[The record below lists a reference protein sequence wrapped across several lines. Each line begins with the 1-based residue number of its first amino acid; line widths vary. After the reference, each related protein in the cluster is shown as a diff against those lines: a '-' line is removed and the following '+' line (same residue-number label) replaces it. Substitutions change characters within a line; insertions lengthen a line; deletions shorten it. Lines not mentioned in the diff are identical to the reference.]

1 VDFHSD
7 DGFVFHGSPAWRCR
21 VDYSTQAPFARMGA
35 GEGESSAWRGGS
47 GAGHRV

>member
-1 VDFHSD
+1 LGVDFHSD

-35 GEGESSAWRGGS
+35 GERKAFDAGGEGW
-47 GAGHRV
+47 